1 MSQPRVSIEDEDER
15 EHEDDCPGF
24 ASPTRSSDNPPMVNE
39 RVQSLA
45 LDLTKTSPRSPRAS
59 LGDYKVLAA
68 RALDKCRA
76 ELAGTAGSYH
86 FNCPLDQ
93 TFFRFIQIDSE
104 KFKTFVATGASD
116 QQVAE
121 WISKESK
128 IQDRSKIAT
137 WALLFQL
144 NPINLVLD
152 IDDWFHRRKQRA

>member
-1 MSQPRVSIEDEDER
+1 
-15 EHEDDCPGF
+15 
-24 ASPTRSSDNPPMVNE
+24 MVNE
-39 RVQSLA
+39 RVVSLA
-45 LDLTKTSPRSPRAS
+45 PDLTKTSPRSPRAS

-93 TFFRFIQIDSE
+93 VFFRFIHIDSE
-104 KFKTFVATGASD
+104 KFKAFVASGASD
-116 QQVAE
+116 QQVVD

-137 WALLFQL
+137 WGLLFQL

-152 IDDWFHRRKQRA
+152 IDDWFHRRKQRS

>member
-1 MSQPRVSIEDEDER
+1 
-15 EHEDDCPGF
+15 
-24 ASPTRSSDNPPMVNE
+24 MVNE
-39 RVQSLA
+39 RVLSLA
-45 LDLTKTSPRSPRAS
+45 PDLTKTSPRSPRAS

-93 TFFRFIQIDSE
+93 VFFRFIHIDSD
-104 KFKTFVATGASD
+104 KFKAFVASGASD
-116 QQVAE
+116 QQVAD

-128 IQDRSKIAT
+128 MQDRSKIAT
-137 WALLFQL
+137 WGLLFQL

>member
-1 MSQPRVSIEDEDER
+1 MVDER
-15 EHEDDCPGF
+15 
-24 ASPTRSSDNPPMVNE
+24 VL
-39 RVQSLA
+39 SLA
-45 LDLTKTSPRSPRAS
+45 PDLTKTSPRSPRAS

-93 TFFRFIQIDSE
+93 VFFRSTGIDSE

-116 QQVAE
+116 QEVAN
-121 WISKESK
+121 WIAKKSKV
-128 IQDRSKIAT
+128 QDKSKIAA

-144 NPINLVLD
+144 NPANLVLD
-152 IDDWFHRRKQRA
+152 VDDWFHRQKQR

>member
-1 MSQPRVSIEDEDER
+1 
-15 EHEDDCPGF
+15 
-24 ASPTRSSDNPPMVNE
+24 MVNE
-39 RVQSLA
+39 RVLSLA
-45 LDLTKTSPRSPRAS
+45 PDLTKTSPRSLRAS

-93 TFFRFIQIDSE
+93 VFFRFIHIDSE
-104 KFKTFVATGASD
+104 KFKAFVASGASD
-116 QQVAE
+116 QQVAD

-128 IQDRSKIAT
+128 MQDRSKIAT
-137 WALLFQL
+137 WGLLFQL

>member
-1 MSQPRVSIEDEDER
+1 MTLALFY
-15 EHEDDCPGF
+15 EHERDCPAF
-24 ASPTRSSDNPPMVNE
+24 AFPMGWPHNPHMVNE
-39 RVQSLA
+39 RVLSFA
-45 LDLTKTSPRSPRAS
+45 LDLTQTSPRSPRAS

-93 TFFRFIQIDSE
+93 VFFKFTGIDSE

-116 QQVAE
+116 QEVGD
-121 WISKESK
+121 WISKESR
-128 IQDRSKIAT
+128 IQDKSKIAT

-144 NPINLVLD
+144 NPINLILD
-152 IDDWFHRRKQRA
+152 CDDWLHRRKQRA

>member
-1 MSQPRVSIEDEDER
+1 
-15 EHEDDCPGF
+15 
-24 ASPTRSSDNPPMVNE
+24 MVNE
-39 RVQSLA
+39 RVLSLA
-45 LDLTKTSPRSPRAS
+45 PDLTKTSPRSPRAS

-93 TFFRFIQIDSE
+93 VFFRFIHIDSE
-104 KFKTFVATGASD
+104 KFKAFVASGASD
-116 QQVAE
+116 QQVAD

-128 IQDRSKIAT
+128 MQDRSKIVT
-137 WALLFQL
+137 WGLLFQL